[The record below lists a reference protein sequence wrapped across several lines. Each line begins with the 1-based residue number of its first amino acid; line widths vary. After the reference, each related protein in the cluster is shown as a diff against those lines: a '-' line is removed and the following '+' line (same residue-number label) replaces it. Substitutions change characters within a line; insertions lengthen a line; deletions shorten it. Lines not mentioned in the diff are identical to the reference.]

1 MDYGTRRDICQRMDR
16 YRHRVVKAVHSKSGE
31 NNQKKSVRIFLP
43 RLWGAFFVYSFNI
56 FGSSHHPPEF
66 MPLISATGK
75 NRRKVRF
82 PSNPPSLASSSK
94 RPGIRVKM
102 SQEARPGIPVLF
114 TQPPPIRDPL
124 VTETIDLQDATLEK
138 ILPLLKGLQSSAPLN
153 AHGVPALRRDDHL
166 AYLYDALEDYPPG
179 FVAMD
184 SSRPWM
190 VYWALAG
197 LSLLGEDVTRFQE
210 RLVIARCLFPIVYVF
225 NCIVVQLIVL
235 SCFCFSNSFLFPF
248 SFLSAW
254 DGYHRHESKT
264 N

>member
-1 MDYGTRRDICQRMDR
+1 
-16 YRHRVVKAVHSKSGE
+16 
-31 NNQKKSVRIFLP
+31 
-43 RLWGAFFVYSFNI
+43 
-56 FGSSHHPPEF
+56 

-82 PSNPPSLASSSK
+82 PSNHPANLNSPAPSK
-94 RPGIRVKM
+94 RSGIRVRM

-138 ILPLLKGLQSSAPLN
+138 ILPLLKGLQLSAPLN
-153 AHGVPALRRDDHL
+153 GHGLPALQRDDHL
-166 AYLYDALEDYPPG
+166 AYLYDALEDYPSG

-210 RLVIARCLFPIVYVF
+210 RLVILPYADSPLPPIVPS
-225 NCIVVQLIVL
+225 NCIVMVQSIVL
-235 SCFCFSNSFLFPF
+235 SFQCLFFFFFVSLLP
-248 SFLSAW
+248 LLYAW
-254 DGYHRHESKT
+254 DGYHRHDTVEHKLKSLAVSSRRCGPCRT
-264 N
+264 PPGALEAAMARSHTLPAVMPPRLHWR